1 MTYRRIR
8 FGQIGNGRATD
19 FAILE
24 LTKYLKKMDP
34 KLVID
39 VLKMDAI
46 DENFKGI
53 IWVGRDEKLA
63 AQLPTVNEPALDDA
77 IAIVV
82 ENGEGYITGTNERS
96 VLQAAYRFLK
106 ELGCDWVRP
115 GVEGERIPVKEI
127 ENVNV
132 EVKEAASYRHRGV
145 CIEGADTY
153 ENIYDMIDYLPKVG
167 MNEYFVQFLVPGSFF
182 YRWYWHETN
191 PYLEK
196 EELGVEEVD
205 AMTRSLENE
214 IARRGIGYHKTGHG
228 WTCDPFGFDATGWNE
243 AKEEIKVPEGVE
255 QYLAEVN
262 GKREIWG
269 NIPLNTNLCYSNPE
283 VRGKMTDAMTE
294 YCKKNPHVDTLHFWL
309 ADGFNNHCEC
319 AECVKKR
326 PSDWYVIML
335 NELDEKLTA
344 AGVNTKV
351 VFLIYVDLLWEP
363 AVEKIQNPDRFIL
376 MFAPITRS
384 YGLNYSD
391 FIEYNEELPEFKLN
405 KLQMPKDLS
414 QNLEHLRRWQ
424 ASFKGDSFDYD
435 YHLMWAHMADPG
447 YERCAKN
454 LFQDMKDLHKIGIEG
469 MVSCQIQR
477 TFFPTALPFNMMA
490 VALWDENC
498 DFEEKA
504 AAYYQSAFGEEGG
517 LVHEYLGTISDLL
530 TIYVSPA
537 FGDKT
542 NPNATFCKDYDK
554 IKKVI
559 ADFAPVIERNAA
571 IQNCYQ
577 EAWELLKAHLEYV
590 TMFVNCFELKE
601 KGDIDGCR
609 KQAYELLD
617 YVNRNELALQK
628 VLDGEN
634 IERVLKGRL
643 DIVER
648 VASGDIGM

>member
-53 IWVGRDEKLA
+53 IWVGRDEQLA

-77 IAIVV
+77 IAIAV

-115 GVEGERIPVKEI
+115 DVEGERIPVKEI

-243 AKEEIKVPEGVE
+243 AKE
-255 QYLAEVN
+255 
-262 GKREIWG
+262 
-269 NIPLNTNLCYSNPE
+269 
-283 VRGKMTDAMTE
+283 
-294 YCKKNPHVDTLHFWL
+294 
-309 ADGFNNHCEC
+309 
-319 AECVKKR
+319 
-326 PSDWYVIML
+326 
-335 NELDEKLTA
+335 
-344 AGVNTKV
+344 
-351 VFLIYVDLLWEP
+351 
-363 AVEKIQNPDRFIL
+363 
-376 MFAPITRS
+376 
-384 YGLNYSD
+384 
-391 FIEYNEELPEFKLN
+391 
-405 KLQMPKDLS
+405 
-414 QNLEHLRRWQ
+414 
-424 ASFKGDSFDYD
+424 
-435 YHLMWAHMADPG
+435 
-447 YERCAKN
+447 
-454 LFQDMKDLHKIGIEG
+454 
-469 MVSCQIQR
+469 
-477 TFFPTALPFNMMA
+477 
-490 VALWDENC
+490 
-498 DFEEKA
+498 
-504 AAYYQSAFGEEGG
+504 
-517 LVHEYLGTISDLL
+517 
-530 TIYVSPA
+530 
-537 FGDKT
+537 
-542 NPNATFCKDYDK
+542 
-554 IKKVI
+554 
-559 ADFAPVIERNAA
+559 
-571 IQNCYQ
+571 
-577 EAWELLKAHLEYV
+577 
-590 TMFVNCFELKE
+590 
-601 KGDIDGCR
+601 
-609 KQAYELLD
+609 
-617 YVNRNELALQK
+617 
-628 VLDGEN
+628 
-634 IERVLKGRL
+634 
-643 DIVER
+643 
-648 VASGDIGM
+648 